1 MQCNRG
7 LSLNA
12 FLSDFLLEPD
22 PVKIALI
29 GCGCSVATESVAEI
43 SHLWN
48 VSQVLMTIVLLYFS
62 GYYLCTFYKEKVIYG
77 GTEEGIPI
85 RLRPLQYDSL
95 FLVLPPAYSRNTR
108 ILGRSL
114 FKIVRRSRD
123 SVRAMRLA
131 IAMVFLSATVVQG
144 SKGTTFLPWKLYNAT
159 PFEVSFIFWFC

>member
-48 VSQVLMTIVLLYFS
+48 VSQVLMTIVLLYCS
-62 GYYLCTFYKEKVIYG
+62 GYYLYTFYKEKVIWWY
-77 GTEEGIPI
+77 
-85 RLRPLQYDSL
+85 
-95 FLVLPPAYSRNTR
+95 
-108 ILGRSL
+108 
-114 FKIVRRSRD
+114 RRRD
-123 SVRAMRLA
+123 SNTAK
-131 IAMVFLSATVVQG
+131 AT
-144 SKGTTFLPWKLYNAT
+144 T
-159 PFEVSFIFWFC
+159 I